1 MNLLDNLYN
10 GEVLPVSVIRPET
23 KKYDMACKKVE
34 KLKVRLAELIPEKE
48 HELIENLVLAVY
60 DMTEEEIKQAY
71 KYGFA
76 SGVELKKEVDDIR
89 EKY

>member
-10 GEVLPVSVIRPET
+10 GEVLPVSVIRTET
-23 KKYDMACKKVE
+23 KKYDRACKKVE
-34 KLKVRLAELIPEKE
+34 KLKVRLAELIPETE

>member
-1 MNLLDNLYN
+1 M
-10 GEVLPVSVIRPET
+10 IPET
-23 KKYDMACKKVE
+23 
-34 KLKVRLAELIPEKE
+34 E